1 MEESKVKD
9 KELIEVISKETEPL
23 FKEQFINGALTGWNA
38 CLMVIKKEISS
49 MTSSKKIKEYIDK
62 KIEESKSRKE
72 NFEKNNDQ

>member
-1 MEESKVKD
+1 MEETKIKD

-38 CLMVIKKEISS
+38 CLMVIKKEISN

-62 KIEESKSRKE
+62 KIEESKNRKG
-72 NFEKNNDQ
+72 NFEGNNDQ

>member
-62 KIEESKSRKE
+62 KIEESKNKKDL
-72 NFEKNNDQ
+72 EKNNDQ

>member
-1 MEESKVKD
+1 MEESKIKD

-72 NFEKNNDQ
+72 NFEGNNDQ

>member
-62 KIEESKSRKE
+62 KIEESKNRKYL
-72 NFEKNNDQ
+72 EKNNDQ

>member
-1 MEESKVKD
+1 MEELEIKN
-9 KELIEVISKETEPL
+9 KELIDIISKETEPL

-72 NFEKNNDQ
+72 NFEGNNDQ

>member
-49 MTSSKKIKEYIDK
+49 MTSSQKIKKYIDK

-72 NFEKNNDQ
+72 NFKGNNDQ

>member
-9 KELIEVISKETEPL
+9 KELIEIISKETEPL

-38 CLMVIKKEISS
+38 CLMVIKKEIYS

-72 NFEKNNDQ
+72 NFEGNNDQ

>member
-1 MEESKVKD
+1 MEELEIKN
-9 KELIEVISKETEPL
+9 KELIDIISKKTEPL
-23 FKEQFINGALTGWNA
+23 FKEQFINGTLTGWNA

-72 NFEKNNDQ
+72 NFEGNNDQ

>member
-1 MEESKVKD
+1 MEETKIKD

-62 KIEESKSRKE
+62 KIEESKNRKE
-72 NFEKNNDQ
+72 NFEGNNDQ

>member
-72 NFEKNNDQ
+72 NFEGNNDQ

>member
-1 MEESKVKD
+1 MEEFEIKN
-9 KELIEVISKETEPL
+9 KELIDIISKETEPL

-62 KIEESKSRKE
+62 KIEESKNRKE
-72 NFEKNNDQ
+72 NFEGNND